1 MTHHDELRLQD
12 GDHHPEERH
21 RPDEHRPHDAD
32 TRRPHRPGEVPMMC
46 HLHEEGVQMT
56 YRPDGRPRGGGT
68 RIPGRHPLRPHEGG
82 TTTTLPHEGDE
93 TIRPREGGR
102 AGTSRA

>member
-1 MTHHDELRLQD
+1 MKC
-12 GDHHPEERH
+12 HPR
-21 RPDEHRPHDAD
+21 
-32 TRRPHRPGEVPMMC
+32 
-46 HLHEEGVQMT
+46 EEGVQMT
-56 YRPDGRPRGGGT
+56 FPPGGRPRGGDT

-102 AGTSRA
+102 AGTSRHGIYKKGHRTSVESTIIISS